1 MGQRLAL
8 QAKLREIAPRAWYQ
22 KPPAN
27 QMSYPCFVYKS
38 IEPKV
43 VYANNH
49 GYIKIPGY
57 EVLYISK
64 TEDDEIMD
72 RMIEA
77 FSYCSVGRKYTADQ
91 LYHYPFTIYY

>member
-1 MGQRLAL
+1 MGDRLGL

-27 QMSYPCFVYKS
+27 KMAYPCFVYKS

-43 VYANNH
+43 VHANNI
-49 GYIKIPGY
+49 GYIRIPGY
-57 EVLYISK
+57 EVLYI
-64 TEDDEIMD
+64 TETENDGIVGVMLDT
-72 RMIEA
+72 
-77 FSYCSVGRKYTADQ
+77 FPYCTAGRKYTADQ

>member
-8 QAKLREIAPRAWYQ
+8 QAKLKELAPAAWYQ

-27 QMSYPCFVYKS
+27 KMSYPCFVYKS

-43 VYANNH
+43 VYANNR
-49 GYIKIPGY
+49 GYINIPGY
-57 EVLYISK
+57 EVLYITQS
-64 TEDDEIMD
+64 ENDEIMG
-72 RMIEA
+72 RMLEE
-77 FSYCSVGRKYTADQ
+77 FCYCSVGRKYVSDN